1 MVATDKTHFP
11 LPSGPACA
19 TCQRVKSA
27 SSKTPFIDCDAC
39 ALVQYCTK
47 KCKKELDK
55 DHKKVCEKYVNAV
68 LAYDDVKNT
77 IGDTKD
83 KPLKY
88 YNTALKLVE
97 LAFKMGEDTG
107 IRLPYEKTMA
117 LIEAIQEDPPQNFDA
132 WANAPRLLTILA
144 ATYANLS
151 MFDKFQEAIKELKRI
166 KKKKAPLT
174 DLVFHALKLEVNIDD
189 KKCKEF
195 TAAQDRVEQLVS
207 GFSNGNVGAPGSP
220 YMEKVEHE
228 SDKGFF
234 AFRAFFQ
241 RIALQGNQ
249 PSVTAYVKG
258 EKIEEYVKARP
269 KKGLKSKAGKNTESV
284 DDEDKTV
291 ASKDDENEEQP
302 MEVEGNVKKIAK
314 GKKAKK
320 EPKKK
325 SSKANLAPMEEELAE
340 AESAVTKDEI
350 EGKKETKKVPK
361 KKASKKQDKKKAE
374 AEQVEDDAEEAN
386 SAPMEEELT
395 EVETGVNKDEID
407 EKKETKKVAKK
418 KAPKKQDKKKAA
430 TEQVEDEGEEETSV
444 EKEANSAQME
454 EEVAEADPEVTK
466 EETDVKKETKKVAK
480 RKTSKKQ
487 DKKKAEPEQA
497 ENEVEGETLVEKEVQ
512 AEAKPKTKVR
522 KQSKKKNPE
531 ELSEVN
537 SEGLEEVDEMPQNSD
552 EPETD
557 EKASDATFDIP
568 APPKVEADSTTDENS
583 LMSEDNENEEQP
595 MEVEEEDNVPKVAKG
610 KKAKKEP
617 KKKVSKK
624 QDKKNAEIEQVED
637 EAEEETLVEK
647 EVQKEAKPKAKVRK
661 QSKKKNL
668 EEQSEVN
675 SEGLEEVE
683 KEAKNKPKKQASK
696 RSHEDS
702 LEEVKESGE
711 VTEENEAVTEE
722 EEEAPPKKAVKKKAE
737 KAKGKANKKPTKADE
752 KKAEREAKKKAKQEA
767 KEAAADTEV

>member
-55 DHKKVCEKYVNAV
+55 DHRKVCEKYVNAV
-68 LAYDDVKNT
+68 LAYDDIKNT

-291 ASKDDENEEQP
+291 ASKDDDNEEQP

-407 EKKETKKVAKK
+407 EKKETKKVAK
-418 KAPKKQDKKKAA
+418 
-430 TEQVEDEGEEETSV
+430 
-444 EKEANSAQME
+444 
-454 EEVAEADPEVTK
+454 
-466 EETDVKKETKKVAK
+466 

-512 AEAKPKTKVR
+512 AEAKPKTKVG

-568 APPKVEADSTTDENS
+568 APSKVEADSTTDEKS

-675 SEGLEEVE
+675 SEGLVEVE
-683 KEAKNKPKKQASK
+683 TEAKNKTKKQASK

-767 KEAAADTEV
+767 KEAAADNEV